1 VNGLLLLSLVA
12 SCTLG
17 AMLSCCL
24 LHNRPPP
31 SGAGLGPHVL
41 HAGCS
46 DLMVAMN
53 SPAYAITCL
62 ASAVVLLAH
71 PLSVVHLCA
80 LAGASHKSLGLL
92 AAQGLLLALFVCSVV
107 VQLSPPRGVHVDEVL
122 PG

>member
-1 VNGLLLLSLVA
+1 MNGLLLVLLLV

-17 AMLSCCL
+17 ALLSCCL

-31 SGAGLGPHVL
+31 SRAGRAAQGL

-46 DLMVAMN
+46 DLRIAM
-53 SPAYAITCL
+53 SCPVYAIICL
-62 ASAVVLLAH
+62 AGAVVLFAH

-80 LAGASHKSLGLL
+80 LAGAPHKSLGLL
-92 AAQGLLLALFVCSVV
+92 AAQGLLLALFVCSLV
-107 VQLSPPRGVHVDEVL
+107 VQLSPRCALQVDEVL